1 MSVRGKQTTANPEG
15 IVGIDV
21 ELTFAGNAN
30 QDINS
35 IVSVIVKVSP
45 KLFRYSKD
53 SRI

>member
-1 MSVRGKQTTANPEG
+1 MNVSGKETTANPEG

-21 ELTFAGNAN
+21 ELTFASNAN
-30 QDINS
+30 QDTNS
-35 IVSVIVKVSP
+35 IVSIIVKVSP